1 MFFFR
6 RAGSLIAATTTTAV
20 VLTGAPIAGAAED
33 GQGDRVKISVA
44 NITDFHGRLSE
55 KNGGASEAGDE
66 MGAANVAG
74 IMNYLRGQ
82 NPNTIVTSSGDNQG
96 GSAFESAISDDKYTM
111 EFLQAMGTKGSA
123 VGNHEFDKG
132 YDDLTG
138 RIIPG
143 TMVDG
148 KEIQLGAN
156 IFKGDGSR
164 EVKPYNIVD
173 IDGVKVAL
181 VGTTSNLTVSKS
193 NPAKVAG
200 LNITDSA
207 DQVEVEAKKLK
218 ESGEAD
224 VVVALIHDPAVDSAA
239 KLKGK
244 HVDFVFGGDSH
255 VRELDHA
262 DRPFYAQS
270 YEYGKVVTDLD
281 FTYDKSTGEIVE
293 LSANQIDASD
303 LQRLHITPDPKVAE
317 IVKKAQDEANVLG
330 QKVVANIDA
339 DFKRGSN
346 PGAAPGTNR
355 GTESTANN
363 MIAQSAVAALSDF
376 LGQKIDFGIMNAGGV
391 REDLSKGD
399 VTYADAF
406 KVQPFG
412 NNIAV
417 ATVSGAAIK
426 EMLENQWQTDE
437 AAAKSGRPRLDLG
450 LSDNVSYTYNPDAPR
465 GEKITSITI
474 SGQPVDPNRDY
485 TVAGS
490 TFLFD
495 GGDGFLEADKFRD
508 RNDVGYNDLQAF
520 VDYLKSGDAK
530 VRAGQKDIGVVLPE
544 GGLKA
549 GQANEIKLSSLSYSS
564 AGEPQAKTVTVK
576 VGNTTAQ
583 AEVDNTVTDADKG
596 LGEQGR
602 ATVTINL
609 PNDVKSSE
617 NLVISTDADP
627 EAEFTMPVTVAGGA
641 GSDASTET
649 PGAGG
654 EPLGTASGIT
664 AFVAGLLALVGLGS
678 MLALVFALPLDS
690 ILGPIAYVGNGV
702 NLPDL
707 TNLANLANLANLNN
721 TASSN
726 R

>member
-1 MFFFR
+1 MFSFR
-6 RAGSLIAATTTTAV
+6 RAGSLIAATTATAV
-20 VLTGAPIAGAAED
+20 VFTGVPFAGAAEAD
-33 GQGDRVKISVA
+33 QVKITVA

-55 KNGGASEAGDE
+55 KKGGATKAGDE

-74 IMNYLRGQ
+74 IMNYLRAQ
-82 NPNTIVTSSGDNQG
+82 NSNTIVTSSGDNQG

-111 EFLQAMGTKGSA
+111 EFLNAMNTAGSA

-138 RIIPG
+138 RIVPN
-143 TMVDG
+143 TNN
-148 KEIQLGAN
+148 KQLGAN
-156 IFKGDGSR
+156 IFKTDGTR
-164 EVKPYNIVD
+164 DIKPYEIVE

-193 NPAKVAG
+193 SPDHVKG
-200 LNITDSA
+200 LDIRDSA
-207 DQVEVEAKKLK
+207 EQVNVEAKKLK
-218 ESGEAD
+218 DEGKAD
-224 VVVALIHDPAVDSAA
+224 VVIALIHDPAVDSAA
-239 KLKGK
+239 KLNRDY
-244 HVDFVFGGDSH
+244 VDFVFGGDSH
-255 VRELDHA
+255 VKELDTSA
-262 DRPFYAQS
+262 RPFYAQS

-281 FTYDKSTGEIVE
+281 FTYDKATKKIVDLE
-293 LSANQIDASD
+293 AKQIEADQ
-303 LQRLHITPDPKVAE
+303 LQTLGITPDPQVAK
-317 IVKKAQDEANVLG
+317 IVAQAQADAAVLG
-330 QKVVANIDA
+330 TEVVATIGS

-363 MIAQSAVAALSDF
+363 MIAQSAVAALSAF
-376 LGQKIDFGIMNAGGV
+376 LDKKIDFGIMNAGGV
-391 REDLSKGD
+391 REDLAKGD

-450 LSDNVSYTYNPDAPR
+450 LSDNVSYTYNPEAPR
-465 GEKITSITI
+465 GEKVTSITI
-474 SGQPVDPNRDY
+474 DGKPVDPNKDY

-495 GGDGFLEADKFRD
+495 GGDGFLSADKFRD

-520 VDYLKSGDAK
+520 VDYLKTGNAK
-530 VRAGQKDIGVVLPE
+530 VRAGQKDVGVILPE

-549 GQANEIKLSSLSYSS
+549 GQKNEIKLTSLSYSS
-564 AGEPQAKTVTVK
+564 DGEPKANTVTVK
-576 VGNTTAQ
+576 VGATTVTAD
-583 AEVDNTVTDADKG
+583 VDNTVTDADKG

-602 ATVTINL
+602 ATVTIDL
-609 PNDVKSSE
+609 PADVYKDEPLVITTDAGTNISMPLEIQGGKDRPATGSSAGSSE
-617 NLVISTDADP
+617 
-627 EAEFTMPVTVAGGA
+627 GGVLA
-641 GSDASTET
+641 AILGVL
-649 PGAGG
+649 GA
-654 EPLGTASGIT
+654 LSLLI
-664 AFVAGLLALVGLGS
+664 VLLAGPID
-678 MLALVFALPLDS
+678 A
-690 ILGPIAYVGNGV
+690 ILGPIAYQGQ
-702 NLPDL
+702 
-707 TNLANLANLANLNN
+707 
-721 TASSN
+721 